1 MPMASLSDRMKLY
14 EEIETKRMFLP
25 RLPVIA
31 RLDGRSFHSLTRGL
45 DRPYDKRLSNMMIEL
60 TKFLVGESCA
70 TIGYTQSDEIS
81 LVFYSSDVDSQIF
94 FAGKPYKMISVLAAM
109 ASTKFN
115 ALLSKSIAAKAHITA
130 LFDCRVWSVP
140 TQEEAVNVLVWRE
153 QDATRNSISMAAQ
166 TYYSHQRLDKKNT
179 DEMQEMLFQKG
190 VNWNDY
196 PAFFKRGVY
205 VQRAKI
211 SRKFTCDELN
221 KLPPKH
227 DARSN
232 PDLEVERTEIRIV
245 DMPPILQVQN
255 RLDVVFNGALPELLE
270 DGDYDL

>member
-1 MPMASLSDRMKLY
+1 MVSLSDRMKLY

-25 RLPVIA
+25 KLPIVA
-31 RLDGRSFHSLTRGL
+31 RLDGRSFHSLTKGL
-45 DRPYDKRLSNMMIEL
+45 RRPYDERLSNIMIEL
-60 TKFLVGESCA
+60 AKFLVGESCA
-70 TIGYTQSDEIS
+70 VIGYTQSDEIS
-81 LVFYSSDVDSQIF
+81 LVFYSDDLDSQIF
-94 FAGKPYKMISVLAAM
+94 FAGKPHKMISLLAAM

-115 ALLSKSIAAKAHITA
+115 ALLSKSIPAKAHITA

-166 TYYSHQRLDKKNT
+166 TYYSHQQLDKKNT
-179 DEMQEMLFQKG
+179 GEMQEMLFQKG
-190 VNWNDY
+190 INWNDY
-196 PAFFKRGVY
+196 PPFFKRGVY

-211 SRKFTCDELN
+211 IREFTCEELE
-221 KLPPKH
+221 KLPLKH

-232 PDLEVERTEIRIV
+232 PDLRVERTEVRIL
-245 DMPPILQVQN
+245 DLPPILQVQN

-270 DGDYDL
+270 DGDRDL